1 MGWAHRL
8 VQLDVVNWR
17 VARVCDMSRLLP
29 PPKKK
34 FGGLSDSVVVDQSV
48 DYSLFEFLTET
59 C

>member
-1 MGWAHRL
+1 MGSPFGTVRRGELACGEGLRYE
-8 VQLDVVNWR
+8 Q
-17 VARVCDMSRLLP
+17 APP